1 MARPQR
7 EYWKEAIRG
16 ECNSILRNN
25 TFVAMG
31 TAVSTD
37 MSTGNR
43 PIESKWG
50 IQDKVKPDGSVRHKA
65 QLVIIGYMQPD

>member
-1 MARPQR
+1 
-7 EYWKEAIRG
+7 
-16 ECNSILRNN
+16 
-25 TFVAMG
+25 MG

-50 IQDKVKPDGSVRHKA
+50 IQDKVKPDGSVRRTA
-65 QLVIIGYMQPD
+65 QLVIKGYMQPDWGETYALAVGKLTTFNTSQL

>member
-7 EYWKEAIRG
+7 EYWKEAIRE

-25 TFVAMG
+25 TFAAMG
-31 TAVSTD
+31 AAVSTD

-43 PIESKWG
+43 AIGSKWVF
-50 IQDKVKPDGSVRHKA
+50 KTKTNPDGSVRHKA
-65 QLVIIGYMQPD
+65 RLVIKGVRG